1 MGISRYLRYH
11 QQDKRLMLR
20 QWKRQVARVAEL
32 RCVPSTD
39 IKKKGVILR
48 VIPNRV
54 RLWCLFAYP
63 CAAQHPVLSSKKKKN
78 DHVLFYTNPR
88 KFNSRILIKM
98 HEIWPL
104 YQDLY

>member
-1 MGISRYLRYH
+1 MGISRYRRYH

-63 CAAQHPVLSSKKKKN
+63 SAAQHPVLSFKKRRRKN
-78 DHVLFYTNPR
+78 IDHVLFYTNP
-88 KFNSRILIKM
+88 KHTFWLVKPV
-98 HEIWPL
+98 H
-104 YQDLY
+104 